1 MSDLLYQSSKN
12 YPDGTRCK
20 NVIRDFSSTVIM
32 LCIGYTVQR
41 RLGCKHLLM
50 KHFSELTESTCHEIK
65 EQLKVTKQRLSNS
78 MTRLNELV
86 DITKMEGN
94 NINQVRT
101 ISVKKFYSKPP
112 ILVAKSTSSFYLFSY
127 YESYR
132 ILMNYVRRSKTS
144 SRS

>member
-1 MSDLLYQSSKN
+1 MDIKEHKYVFRLVVILYSL
-12 YPDGTRCK
+12 Y
-20 NVIRDFSSTVIM
+20 
-32 LCIGYTVQR
+32 CIAAI
-41 RLGCKHLLM
+41 RLGCTHLLI